1 MALLPTFGDS
11 GFQSPGWFWEERAV
25 REDSEDRH
33 PSHSCAH
40 RVRTDLV
47 VRDSPGA
54 PTQEGPSMTFD
65 TVPCELGKS
74 IN

>member
-1 MALLPTFGDS
+1 M
-11 GFQSPGWFWEERAV
+11 
-25 REDSEDRH
+25 REGSEDDRH

-47 VRDSPGA
+47 VRGSPGA

-65 TVPCELGKS
+65 TVPCEIGKS
-74 IN
+74 VN